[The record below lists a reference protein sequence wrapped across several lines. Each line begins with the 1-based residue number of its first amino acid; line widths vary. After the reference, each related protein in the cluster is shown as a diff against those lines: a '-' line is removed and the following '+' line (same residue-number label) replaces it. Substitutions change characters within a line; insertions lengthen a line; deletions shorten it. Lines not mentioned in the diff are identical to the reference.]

1 MWTHFAGFLA
11 GFVAFIILVSNYQN
25 VSVKSVDD
33 SSLEMAK
40 VTRSDIDGYDLGLI
54 HSQRAEFRLLY
65 LSLM

>member
-11 GFVAFIILVSNYQN
+11 GLVAFIILISNYQN

-40 VTRSDIDGYDLGLI
+40 VTRADIDGYDLGLI